1 MKRALLIV
9 AAIAVPSLAAAP
21 RADYDSLQ
29 KWRFTASPIAIN
41 TPVTIAR
48 DSATWTLKSGRV
60 RLMEPLSGGR
70 STGFVFEGQGRFTM
84 EVRDRA
90 ELAQLRRF
98 AAKPDLH
105 SFATDFRELVFRTSD
120 DTVAAKFGA
129 SDGGYAGNDLARGRH
144 NHWLI
149 DRRVDV
155 DAVILAALANEGA
168 VAVVAAMRTAD
179 FGWLDYDFDSTRPE
193 AVQLIRFFREFPEIW
208 VSLPSGDPMRA
219 ARLDAIDVK
228 ADLTRY
234 SLTPPAGETHQR
246 KIKGQYVVEETLTVQ
261 RDGVSA
267 LRMQLHPLARDVKA
281 RDESGQPLEVIRDSI
296 GERSANVENKFHDPV
311 FTIFFPAPMAMGS
324 QRHITFEYAL
334 ETENYALGRSWYPTF
349 AGFFDKHTATL
360 DLLVNHR
367 NVVRSMGTLR
377 NEIETDRGKRSVW
390 RIERPTIMVTFSTA
404 ERFEEAT
411 VEKPGVPPITSFGG
425 VARLNPQAHVRKAAE
440 DVANAIDFFQTLLD
454 DKLDTPRLFVTS
466 ITGEH
471 GQAFDGFL
479 HLSERTYS
487 NEPGAEELFRAHET
501 AHSWFGHKVRW
512 KTYRDQWLTESI
524 SEYLGMMFVE
534 ARVKNGQRLFNEI
547 LDSYEGIVKGNWS
560 GGFSKFN
567 RPGLMHAMRNASY
580 RSRIGPIGH
589 GFRAGT
595 GEMPFGYM
603 VQVYY
608 KGPLVMHMLRMLLRY
623 QTGSD
628 GAFVRVLR
636 DFIHAH
642 AGGEATSA
650 DLQRSIESVAGGDWS
665 WFFDRWIYGAEVPA
679 LRARSTIER
688 VSDGWRV
695 TVKTEADDEDF
706 APVVMPVRVDL
717 VDGSTSMLLVKIT
730 RPEQTESRVLSA
742 EPRRVLFSPEHS
754 LLANLS
760 R

>member
-1 MKRALLIV
+1 VKRALLIV

-21 RADYDSLQ
+21 RADYDALQ
-29 KWRFTASPIAIN
+29 KWRFSAAPITLN
-41 TPVTIAR
+41 NPVTISR
-48 DSATWTLKSGRV
+48 DTATWTLKSGRV
-60 RLMEPLSGGR
+60 RLMEPLPDGR

-84 EVRDRA
+84 EVRDHA

-98 AAKPDLH
+98 AAKPDLQ
-105 SFATDFRELVFRTSD
+105 SLATDFNELVFRTSD
-120 DTVAAKFGA
+120 DTVAAKFA
-129 SDGGYAGNDLARGRH
+129 AAEAGYTDNDLARGRL

-155 DAVILAALANEGA
+155 DAAILAALANEGT
-168 VAVVAAMRTAD
+168 VAIAAAMKTPD
-179 FGWLDYDFDSTRPE
+179 FGWLDYDFDSNRPE
-193 AVQLIRFFREFPEIW
+193 AVQLVRFFRDFPEVWI
-208 VSLPSGDPMRA
+208 SLASGEAARV

-228 ADLTRY
+228 ADLTHY
-234 SLTPPAGETHQR
+234 SLTPSAGETRQR
-246 KIKGQYVVEETLTVQ
+246 KIKGHYEVMETLTVQ

-267 LRMQLHPLARDVKA
+267 LRMQLHPIARDVKA
-281 RDESGQPLEVIRDSI
+281 RDERGEPLTIIRDAI
-296 GERSANVENKFHDPV
+296 GERSANLENKFHDPV
-311 FTIFFPAPMAMGS
+311 FTIFFPAPMSKGT
-324 QRHITFEYAL
+324 QHRITFEYEL
-334 ETENYALGRSWYPTF
+334 ETENYALGRSWYPSF

-360 DLLVNHR
+360 DLLVNRR

-377 NEIETDRGKRSVW
+377 NEVETDRGKRSVW
-390 RIERPTIMVTFSTA
+390 SIERPTIMVTFSTA

-425 VARLNPQAHVRKAAE
+425 VARLNPQTRVRKAGE

-479 HLSERTYS
+479 HLSERSYS
-487 NEPGAEELFRAHET
+487 NEPGEEELFRAHET

-512 KTYRDQWLTESI
+512 KSYRDQWLTESI

-534 ARVKNGQRLFNEI
+534 ARVKNGPRLFNEI
-547 LDSYEGIVKGNWS
+547 LDSYEGIVRGNWS
-560 GGFSKFN
+560 GGFSKFS
-567 RPGLMHAMRNASY
+567 RPGLMTAMRNASF

-623 QTGSD
+623 ETGSD
-628 GAFVRVLR
+628 DAFVRVLR
-636 DFIHAH
+636 DFVHTH
-642 AGGEATSA
+642 SGGEASSA
-650 DLQRSIESVAGGDWS
+650 DLQRSVESVAGGDWT
-665 WFFDRWIYGAEVPA
+665 WFFEQWIYGAELPS

-688 VSDGWRV
+688 VSEGWRV
-695 TVKTEADDEDF
+695 TVKTEANEEDF
-706 APVVMPVRVDL
+706 APVVMPVRVEL
-717 VDGSTSMLLVKIT
+717 ADGSTSMMLVKIT
-730 RPEQTESRVLSA
+730 KPEQSESRVLSA

-754 LLANLS
+754 LLANVS